1 MDAIK
6 GLKFALVLV
15 LVVSAALLSWTTYLE
30 RSQNRKIEAFA
41 RAMSEA
47 QTESQAK
54 QVIRSFLVT
63 TDTGSQG
70 LSASADVQECRW
82 LCK

>member
-15 LVVSAALLSWTTYLE
+15 LIISAALLGWTTYLE
-30 RSQNRKIEAFA
+30 RSQNHKIEAFA
-41 RAMSEA
+41 NAMKQA
-47 QTESQAK
+47 QTESQAR
-54 QVIRSFLVT
+54 QVVRSFIISS
-63 TDTGSQG
+63 DTGTQG
-70 LSASADVQECRW
+70 LAASADNPACSW

>member
-6 GLKFALVLV
+6 GLKYALVLV
-15 LVVSAALLSWTTYLE
+15 LIVSAALLSWTTYLE

-41 RAMSEA
+41 KAMTEV
-47 QTESQAK
+47 QTESQAR
-54 QVIRSFLVT
+54 QVVRSFMISSEV
-63 TDTGSQG
+63 DSQG
-70 LSASADVQECRW
+70 LSASADSINCKW